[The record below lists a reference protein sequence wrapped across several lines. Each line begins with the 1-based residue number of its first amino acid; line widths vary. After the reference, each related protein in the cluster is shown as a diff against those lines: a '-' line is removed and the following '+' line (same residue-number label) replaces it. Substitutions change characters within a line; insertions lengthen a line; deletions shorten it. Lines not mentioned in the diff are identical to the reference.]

1 MQIDTKDK
9 DVQLQMLFMRVGK
22 GCLRFYWDE
31 TITERK
37 VGKALHP
44 VKIMF
49 CLKKSGLPFDF
60 ACGYAFFISSKVGDN
75 SPAGEEHH

>member
-1 MQIDTKDK
+1 
-9 DVQLQMLFMRVGK
+9 MRVGK
-22 GCLRFYWDE
+22 GCFGFYCDE

-37 VGKALHP
+37 VGKELYP

-60 ACGYAFFISSKVGDN
+60 ACGYTFFISGKVGHN